1 MNVQGTIGTLQNY
14 TGKTLRKETWFFAS
28 QLVTIA
34 EFGRLNSLARLR
46 NPLQQP
52 SARLHE
58 HQ

>member
-14 TGKTLRKETWFFAS
+14 TGKTLRKEAWFFAS
-28 QLVTIA
+28 RLVTIA
-34 EFGRLNSLARLR
+34 EFGRLHSLALLR

-52 SARLHE
+52 SARLHA